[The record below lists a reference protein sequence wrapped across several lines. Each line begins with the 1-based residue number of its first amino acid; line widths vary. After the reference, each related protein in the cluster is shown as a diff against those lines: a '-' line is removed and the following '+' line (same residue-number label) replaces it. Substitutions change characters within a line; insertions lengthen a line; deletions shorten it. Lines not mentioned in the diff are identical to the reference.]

1 MKKFNFKK
9 IKETWKRISKM
20 NNPIQVGPKIT
31 KQSPIS
37 NGPTVKTPKS
47 KISERIIRSIKRPRH
62 KITLSSTKGNYGVFS
77 SYPMS
82 RVQKY
87 MYWYKWSWIHFGIDR
102 VPEAVYDQ
110 TKLAHDMGIAW
121 GELIWKDCTKI
132 EKFLIKAKLFW
143 HFLRG

>member
-20 NNPIQVGPKIT
+20 NNQIQVGPKIT

-82 RVQKY
+82 R
-87 MYWYKWSWIHFGIDR
+87 S
-102 VPEAVYDQ
+102 PEVYV
-110 TKLAHDMGIAW
+110 LV
-121 GELIWKDCTKI
+121 
-132 EKFLIKAKLFW
+132 
-143 HFLRG
+143 

>member
-1 MKKFNFKK
+1 
-9 IKETWKRISKM
+9 
-20 NNPIQVGPKIT
+20 
-31 KQSPIS
+31 
-37 NGPTVKTPKS
+37 
-47 KISERIIRSIKRPRH
+47 
-62 KITLSSTKGNYGVFS
+62 
-77 SYPMS
+77 
-82 RVQKY
+82 